1 MKAHRLSL
9 MLGLCGLALIALTP
23 PAWAVERVV
32 LGEEF
37 TNTG

>member
-9 MLGLCGLALIALTP
+9 LLGLCGLALIALTP
-23 PAWAVERVV
+23 SALAVERVV

>member
-1 MKAHRLSL
+1 MNLYRLSIPL
-9 MLGLCGLALIALTP
+9 MLGLCGLILATPALG
-23 PAWAVERVV
+23 VERVV